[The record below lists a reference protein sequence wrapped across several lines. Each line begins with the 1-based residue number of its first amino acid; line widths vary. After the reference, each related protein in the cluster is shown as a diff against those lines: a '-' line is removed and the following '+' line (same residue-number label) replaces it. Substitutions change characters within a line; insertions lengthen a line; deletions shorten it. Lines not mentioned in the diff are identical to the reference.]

1 MTEANQLIMQALQ
14 QQWSL
19 ASPGVADIFWSS
31 TRFETVDFDRAAKNF
46 VVACYSPTGPSQTT
60 PLTRELWLKTEQVI
74 VDVLVKVV
82 GTVDDAVA
90 ARENMRREVE
100 RIIHMSEFTI
110 SSLAEAVVA
119 REPVQVEASNLVRV
133 SVQVTCKSFQIREPV

>member
-1 MTEANQLIMQALQ
+1 VTETNQLIMQTLQ

-19 ASPGVADIFWSS
+19 SSPAVTDVYWSG
-31 TRFETVDFDRAAKNF
+31 TRFQTVDFEKAGKNF

-60 PLTRELWLKTEQVI
+60 QLTREVWLKTEQVI
-74 VDVLVKVV
+74 VDVLVKVA

-100 RIIHMSEFTI
+100 RIIHTSEFNVAD
-110 SSLAEAVVA
+110 LAEAVVT
-119 REPVQVEASNLVRV
+119 REPVQVEAQNLVRV
-133 SVQVTCKSFQIREPV
+133 SVQVSCKSFQVKS